1 MKMPAVLDR
10 LRARFDEL
18 TAPPTAAVAVEL
30 AAGRV
35 VAARLGGSG
44 DLRAGLR
51 RLPAE
56 AVVPSA
62 VRANLGDPEAV
73 AAALRALLAEL
84 EAQGMAVTLLLPDL
98 TARLSVLEF
107 EALPSRREEVE
118 SLARFRLRKSLPF
131 AEEQA
136 AVSCQV
142 ISPTRLLVALA
153 DRVRLDEYENCLEA
167 AGARAATVL
176 PSGLACLAA
185 QPLLD
190 HGALLLR
197 SEPGCLTTAFCWQGR
212 VEFFRAVEVMG
223 QASFEDVFP
232 SVAFFRDRIEQAE
245 PVGAATESTWLLYAA
260 GLSPELMTRLQD
272 EAPWA
277 SLRTAELAASPVGGE
292 VAAPAQLLA
301 VAGALRGRFA

>member
-1 MKMPAVLDR
+1 MKTPAVLDR

-35 VAARLGGSG
+35 VAARLGPGG
-44 DLRAGLR
+44 ELRAGLR
-51 RLPAE
+51 RLGPE
-56 AVVPSA
+56 ALAPSA
-62 VRANLGDPEAV
+62 VRANLGDAAAV
-73 AAALRALLAEL
+73 AAAIRALLAAL
-84 EAQGMAVTLLLPDL
+84 EAEGQAVTLLLPDL

-107 EALPSRREEVE
+107 EALPGRREELE
-118 SLARFRLRKSLPF
+118 ALARLRLRKSLPF

-136 AVSCQV
+136 AISCQV
-142 ISPTRLLVALA
+142 VSPTRLLVALA
-153 DRVRLDEYENCLEA
+153 DRARLDEYEDCLEA

-197 SEPGCLTTAFCWQGR
+197 YEPGCLTTAFCWQGK
-212 VEFFRAVEVMG
+212 VEFFRAVEVRG
-223 QASFEDVFP
+223 EVTFEDVFP
-232 SVAFFRDRIEQAE
+232 SVAFFRDRIEQASPPAAE
-245 PVGAATESTWLLYAA
+245 PAWLLYAA
-260 GLSPELMTRLQD
+260 GLGAELMERLRE

-277 SLRTAELAASPVGGE
+277 SLRTAELAATAVGGE
-292 VAAPAQLLA
+292 AAGPAQLLA